1 MICPSVVSE
10 ATAEEELVASSESA
24 RSLLIQRLEGSRPAV
39 RSGCGGY
46 GFSMGVDGWYEVG
59 DGTVCLVGEEQHGL
73 ETVLEVEDD
82 GGGKRFWCRERNIFR
97 GQGARG
103 RIEPK
108 DGSRF
113 ADFENWFHA
122 AGRNEGGERSRI

>member
-10 ATAEEELVASSESA
+10 AIAEEELVASSESA

-59 DGTVCLVGEEQHGL
+59 DGTVRLVEESSMAWRRCW
-73 ETVLEVEDD
+73 
-82 GGGKRFWCRERNIFR
+82 K
-97 GQGARG
+97 
-103 RIEPK
+103 
-108 DGSRF
+108 
-113 ADFENWFHA
+113 
-122 AGRNEGGERSRI
+122 

>member
-1 MICPSVVSE
+1 LVW
-10 ATAEEELVASSESA
+10 EEE
-24 RSLLIQRLEGSRPAV
+24 
-39 RSGCGGY
+39 
-46 GFSMGVDGWYEVG
+46 
-59 DGTVCLVGEEQHGL
+59 HGL

-82 GGGKRFWCRERNIFR
+82 GGWKRFWGRDKNIFR

-122 AGRNEGGERSRI
+122 ARRNEGGERSRI